1 MDGPISS
8 QLFLSSLSLS
18 LSIRKKKRSPSF
30 WWRKRDLTDLE
41 LSPRKKKKKV
51 LLLLLLLVL
60 AAAAGSVFKVCYRN
74 IYERQDFFF
83 FFLSLLY
90 SPASIAPCNLRF
102 VLWYTYTSRTGFSLS
117 HYIREKRLFLLVLFF
132 LPPAKTIFPPKKKKT
147 KKPSR
152 INCSCLDVG
161 STRWGEEKL
170 SD

>member
-132 LPPAKTIFPPKKKKT
+132 LTPAKTIFPPKKK
-147 KKPSR
+147 
-152 INCSCLDVG
+152 N
-161 STRWGEEKL
+161 EK
-170 SD
+170 SHRE